1 MDWNNDGKI
10 AGWDYAHYKSVIDT
24 GSNSSSSNSSGRSS
38 YSATPTAAKWIICLI
53 IVYVILKFI
62 GLDWYGFF

>member
-1 MDWNNDGKI
+1 MDWNHDGRVD
-10 AGWDYAHYKSVIDT
+10 AHDYAHYKSVIDT

-38 YSATPTAAKWIICLI
+38 YSDTPTAAKWIICLI

-62 GLDWYGFF
+62 GLD